1 MCLDHP
7 VFGHLP
13 RVLTAFEHSVPLFD
27 APATKSVQKGP
38 SVGSNL
44 PSPLAPPISPCITL
58 SGHQRSPQTHAG
70 DDRSMAQG
78 GGRLRRLS

>member
-27 APATKSVQKGP
+27 APATKSVEKGP

-44 PSPLAPPISPCITL
+44 PKSFGTAHITMHHAPRPSAIAPDPR
-58 SGHQRSPQTHAG
+58 G
-70 DDRSMAQG
+70 
-78 GGRLRRLS
+78 